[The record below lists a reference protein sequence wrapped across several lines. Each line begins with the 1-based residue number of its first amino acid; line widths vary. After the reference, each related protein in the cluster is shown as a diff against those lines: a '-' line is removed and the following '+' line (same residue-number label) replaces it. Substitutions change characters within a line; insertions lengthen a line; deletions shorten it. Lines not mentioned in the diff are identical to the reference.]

1 MPLVADDWSEQG
13 LAHGDYSLTGLQVG
27 FNHRVVNLRLLVELV
42 KRLKRVLPDDVGIV
56 FRIGVYSWPV
66 AVLCVNRDFEVVDE
80 RNHVVDSR
88 VATLIILRWIKHGV
102 EDSPL
107 SSFIGP
113 SDMHIVIT
121 VNANVGVPSPMCTG
135 VRDLGLEN

>member
-42 KRLKRVLPDDVGIV
+42 KRLKRVLPDNVGV
-56 FRIGVYSWPV
+56 VLRIGVYGWPV

-80 RNHVVDSR
+80 
-88 VATLIILRWIKHGV
+88 
-102 EDSPL
+102 
-107 SSFIGP
+107 
-113 SDMHIVIT
+113 
-121 VNANVGVPSPMCTG
+121 
-135 VRDLGLEN
+135 